1 MGFTKRDDRP
11 SNKRL
16 LALKAEGWTQQEIA
30 NMFGRGR
37 STITKWLAQAEA
49 EAEQQYNADTSIPQ
63 TRVVS
68 TRK

>member
-16 LALKAEGWTQQEIA
+16 LALRDEGWTQQEIA

-49 EAEQQYNADTSIPQ
+49 EQAAQYSADTVIPQ

-68 TRK
+68 SRK